1 MQIKHSAEA
10 VYPVSVHG
18 KAPQGGVMR
27 FRSKVGAAAI
37 MNESQRACATALLV
51 SAFLISVLGCKL
63 KERDT
68 LRITPSVACALC
80 G

>member
-1 MQIKHSAEA
+1 MH
-10 VYPVSVHG
+10 
-18 KAPQGGVMR
+18 

-37 MNESQRACATALLV
+37 MNESQRARATALLV
-51 SAFLISVLGCKL
+51 SAFLICVLGCKL

-68 LRITPSVACALC
+68 SRISPSVAWALC